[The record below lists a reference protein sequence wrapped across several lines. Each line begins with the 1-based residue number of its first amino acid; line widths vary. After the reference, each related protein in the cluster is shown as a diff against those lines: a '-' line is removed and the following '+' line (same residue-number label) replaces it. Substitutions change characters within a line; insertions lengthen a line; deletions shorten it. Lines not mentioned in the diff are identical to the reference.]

1 MAFVT
6 YNVIGGKN
14 RSRRNLSLDMAY
26 TWSVRCVPGT
36 CWQGTL
42 NSRHLQSTIQQGT
55 GLCNKTSNQLAIH
68 IILKGN
74 SQTLSY

>member
-42 NSRHLQSTIQQGT
+42 NSRHLQRTIQQGT
-55 GLCNKTSNQLAIH
+55 GLYDKKSNQLAIH
-68 IILKGN
+68 TILKGN
-74 SQTLSY
+74 SQIPSY